1 MIFSSKKSNSYYF
14 QYREL
19 ARAVESI
26 ERAIVEE
33 GKMPEY
39 HKSVMKRHRDEWGT
53 LHNAIDKAI
62 EVLHKGTLR

>member
-1 MIFSSKKSNSYYF
+1 VIFSSKKSNSYYL

-53 LHNAIDKAI
+53 LHNAIDNAI
-62 EVLHKGTLR
+62 KVLHKGK